1 MIMHDKQDRSCF
13 FLFYFLKVM
22 QEYKQI
28 SYDTIMVDLFFST
41 KIIS

>member
-1 MIMHDKQDRSCF
+1 MISKIVPVF
-13 FLFYFLKVM
+13 FLFYFFKVM

-41 KIIS
+41 KIIF